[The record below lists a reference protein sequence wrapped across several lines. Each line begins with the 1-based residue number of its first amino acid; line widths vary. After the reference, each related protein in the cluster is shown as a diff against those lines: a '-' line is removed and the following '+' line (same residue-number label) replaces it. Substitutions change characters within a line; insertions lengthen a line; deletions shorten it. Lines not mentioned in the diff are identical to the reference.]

1 MSANQWQTWEEAVSW
16 LVAQPDQQSLVKE
29 CYFDSPLEQAAE
41 RYWTSREWGAIRDLL
56 PPHRG
61 VAIDIGAG
69 RGITSFALASD
80 GWTVTALEP
89 DPSSEVGAGAIRR
102 LAASQCLPI
111 AVIEDFGEH
120 IPCPSESFDLVFARQ
135 ALHHA
140 KDLSAFCREAFRLL
154 KPGGLFLTVRDH
166 VISKQADLPL
176 FLERHPLHRFYGGEH
191 AYLLRDYVHALKSAG
206 FTINRMLRPLESAI
220 NLAPLTEDSLQE
232 ALAARLAQYPG
243 GAGAARMLFGTP
255 ILYAGILKLLIAFDS
270 RPGRLYSF
278 VCTKRGVV

>member
-1 MSANQWQTWEEAVSW
+1 M
-16 LVAQPDQQSLVKE
+16 
-29 CYFDSPLEQAAE
+29 
-41 RYWTSREWGAIRDLL
+41 
-56 PPHRG
+56 
-61 VAIDIGAG
+61 
-69 RGITSFALASD
+69 
-80 GWTVTALEP
+80 
-89 DPSSEVGAGAIRR
+89 
-102 LAASQCLPI
+102 
-111 AVIEDFGEH
+111 
-120 IPCPSESFDLVFARQ
+120 
-135 ALHHA
+135 
-140 KDLSAFCREAFRLL
+140 
-154 KPGGLFLTVRDH
+154 RDH

-243 GAGAARMLFGTP
+243 GAGAARTLFGTP

-270 RPGRLYSF
+270 RPGGLYSC